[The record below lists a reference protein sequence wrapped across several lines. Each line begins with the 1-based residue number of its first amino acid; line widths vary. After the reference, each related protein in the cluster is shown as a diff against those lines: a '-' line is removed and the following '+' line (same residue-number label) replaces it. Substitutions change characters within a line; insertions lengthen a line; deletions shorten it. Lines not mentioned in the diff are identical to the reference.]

1 MPAAA
6 SVVHRVRHR
15 PGPAARVGVAAPRAR
30 VEVGREVLRAAA
42 ALGAAAVWGALLL
55 LLGG

>member
-6 SVVHRVRHR
+6 SVVHRVPRR
-15 PGPAARVGVAAPRAR
+15 PGPAAPAGVAAPRVR
-30 VEVGREVLRAAA
+30 VAVGREVLRSAA
-42 ALGAAAVWGALLL
+42 ALGAAAVWGTLLL